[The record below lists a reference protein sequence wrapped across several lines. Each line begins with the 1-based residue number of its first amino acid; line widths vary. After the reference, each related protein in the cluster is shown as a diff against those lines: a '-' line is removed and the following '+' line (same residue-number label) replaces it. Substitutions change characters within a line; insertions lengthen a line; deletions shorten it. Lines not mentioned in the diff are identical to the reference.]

1 MVIKEAQRTYSYLNL
16 YGYPTDAVVCNRII
30 PAGADGAYFEKWKK
44 AQAEYLRDIEERFSP
59 LPVMRVPL
67 LDTEAVGLK
76 RLAEVGEYLY
86 GRGATQHGSFLRDS
100 QLALSITMASTL

>member
-76 RLAEVGEYLY
+76 GWLKSANIFMA
-86 GRGATQHGSFLRDS
+86 GRATQHGSFLRDS